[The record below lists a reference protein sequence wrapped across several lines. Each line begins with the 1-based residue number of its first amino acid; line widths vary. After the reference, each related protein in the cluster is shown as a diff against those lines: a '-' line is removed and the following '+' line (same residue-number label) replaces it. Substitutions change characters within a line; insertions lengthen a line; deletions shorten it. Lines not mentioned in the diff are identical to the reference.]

1 MDIIVLRHDATDEDI
16 RHIIRKLENRGLQAN
31 LSKGTEITIIG
42 VIGDTSKVTE
52 DEEAAILAAPGVEN
66 VVRGLE
72 AGADDFLTK
81 PFQPEV
87 VRATVHRACERTR
100 LLRENVLLTTNHK
113 LAREISACTIQM
125 SRVRVASK

>member
-16 RHIIRKLENRGLQAN
+16 RHIIKKLENRGLQAN

-66 VVRGLE
+66 VVRIV
-72 AGADDFLTK
+72 K
-81 PFQPEV
+81 PY
-87 VRATVHRACERTR
+87 
-100 LLRENVLLTTNHK
+100 K
-113 LAREISACTIQM
+113 LASREFRKQNTEITVGGVTIGGRKIPVM
-125 SRVRVASK
+125 AGPCAVEGSEV